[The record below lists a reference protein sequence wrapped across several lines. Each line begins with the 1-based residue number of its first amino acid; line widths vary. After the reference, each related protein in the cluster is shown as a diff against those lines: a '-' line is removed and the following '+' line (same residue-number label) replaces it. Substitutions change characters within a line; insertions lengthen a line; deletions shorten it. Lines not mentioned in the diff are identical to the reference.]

1 MNKQRSDDS
10 VTFTVKKTHL
20 WVAMGLALI
29 LAFGG
34 GLGVSW
40 LYYRSETSSPQISTE
55 NASQQTQQASAVQVD
70 IDGRPYL
77 GREDAP
83 VTVVEFT
90 DYECPFCRRHFQ
102 DTMPRLLGEY
112 EGNIKY
118 VILNFPI
125 SRIHPFAQKAAEAAE
140 CAYDQ
145 NKFWEYHDV
154 LFQNQQALD
163 AQSLKIHAE
172 DVGLDTDVFTNC
184 LDSGAK
190 AQLVLD
196 NLQDGENY
204 GVSGTPTF
212 FINGQRLIGARSFS
226 SFQTLIDAAL
236 SR

>member
-1 MNKQRSDDS
+1 MNTQRSDDS

-40 LYYRSETSSPQISTE
+40 LYYRSETTSPQISTE
-55 NASQQTQQASAVQVD
+55 NASRQTQQASVVQID

-77 GREDAP
+77 GPEDAQ
-83 VTVVEFT
+83 VTIAEFT
-90 DYECPFCRRHFQ
+90 DYECPFCARHFR
-102 DTMPRLLGEY
+102 DTMPQLLREY
-112 EGNIKY
+112 DGDIKY

-154 LFQNQQALD
+154 LFQNQRALD
-163 AQSLKIHAE
+163 APSLKIHAE
-172 DVGLDTDVFTNC
+172 EVGLDTDAFSAC

-190 AQLVLD
+190 APLVLD
-196 NLQDGENY
+196 DLQDGQRY
-204 GVSGTPTF
+204 GVSATPTF
-212 FINGQRLIGARSFS
+212 FINGQRLIGARPFR